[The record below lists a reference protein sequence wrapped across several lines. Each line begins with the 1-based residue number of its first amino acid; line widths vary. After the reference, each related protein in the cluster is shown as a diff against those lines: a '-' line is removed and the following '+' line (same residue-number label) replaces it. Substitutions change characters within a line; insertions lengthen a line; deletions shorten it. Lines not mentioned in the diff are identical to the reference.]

1 MSLQS
6 LPDEETAAE
15 VRPVKSSSHRSV
27 AYQIERFALVGV
39 LVVVVAVFSILRPA
53 TYFTTGNAASI
64 LGSQAVLLILAL
76 GLIVPL
82 SSGDFDL
89 SIASTLSLSSMVV
102 AVLNT
107 EHGFSLLASIAVAL
121 LVSVIVGLVN
131 AACVVLIGIDSFI
144 VTLGTSTLLLGIV
157 QWISDST
164 SVTGIDSSL
173 TTATVGQHLLGV
185 PLNFYYGLAFT
196 VLLWL
201 VMEFTPVGRRL
212 LFVGRGR
219 SVARL
224 SGLPVNRI
232 RAGAFVA
239 SAVAAGVAGVT
250 YAGSLSGAD
259 PSSGQ
264 AFLLPAFAAAY
275 LGATTISSGR
285 FNPFGTFIAVYFLVA
300 GVTGLQM
307 LGVQNYVQQLFYG
320 GALVVAVALSEIVK
334 RTNSAVKV

>member
-1 MSLQS
+1 
-6 LPDEETAAE
+6 
-15 VRPVKSSSHRSV
+15 
-27 AYQIERFALVGV
+27 
-39 LVVVVAVFSILRPA
+39 
-53 TYFTTGNAASI
+53 
-64 LGSQAVLLILAL
+64 
-76 GLIVPL
+76 
-82 SSGDFDL
+82 
-89 SIASTLSLSSMVV
+89 
-102 AVLNT
+102 
-107 EHGFSLLASIAVAL
+107 
-121 LVSVIVGLVN
+121 
-131 AACVVLIGIDSFI
+131 
-144 VTLGTSTLLLGIV
+144 
-157 QWISDST
+157 
-164 SVTGIDSSL
+164 
-173 TTATVGQHLLGV
+173 
-185 PLNFYYGLAFT
+185 
-196 VLLWL
+196 
-201 VMEFTPVGRRL
+201 
-212 LFVGRGR
+212 VGRGR